1 MEEEIKFNVDNV
13 DISDKMTQIH
23 KRIEARGYEMDKIK
37 MLRNFTIKNKAENYP
52 DSSDGNLFPLANM
65 VSNCSRVQYWWSIQS
80 EPGLRNKFR
89 AFRYKVTRKFMFF
102 YMKYVMEQQITFNEG
117 VAHTINALVE
127 KNEKLEREN
136 KELYKCIA
144 VLTKEVDSIR
154 KSIRK

>member
-1 MEEEIKFNVDNV
+1 
-13 DISDKMTQIH
+13 
-23 KRIEARGYEMDKIK
+23 
-37 MLRNFTIKNKAENYP
+37 
-52 DSSDGNLFPLANM
+52 
-65 VSNCSRVQYWWSIQS
+65 
-80 EPGLRNKFR
+80 
-89 AFRYKVTRKFMFF
+89 
-102 YMKYVMEQQITFNEG
+102 MKYVMEQQITFNEG